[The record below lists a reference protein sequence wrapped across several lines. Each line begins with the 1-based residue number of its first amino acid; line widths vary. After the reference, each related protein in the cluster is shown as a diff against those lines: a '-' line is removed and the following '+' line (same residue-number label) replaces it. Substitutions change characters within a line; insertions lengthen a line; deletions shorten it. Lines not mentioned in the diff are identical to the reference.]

1 MPDLRRTTQEKKRER
16 NLWKWAFVIIVI
28 ILIGG
33 GIYLYTQ
40 ITAPIEKQTT
50 SQPIKQSNSS
60 FEVDLNSSQVNALAD
75 NYLVRL
81 QKGQKTKYGFIVG
94 KKYATITG
102 TTKFLG
108 SKINFALNF
117 TPTRQS
123 NGNVLLKAKGLAV
136 GRLNLP
142 ITYVMGYIKNNYKV
156 PSWVRLNQKKKTIL
170 LDLNQYSR
178 HRNLQYSAKKISLVN
193 GDFRFLVTVPKN

>member
-1 MPDLRRTTQEKKRER
+1 MPVSRKNTKAKQRER
-16 NLWKWAFVIIVI
+16 NIWKWAFAAVII

-40 ITAPIEKQTT
+40 VTAPVEKQTA
-50 SQPIKQSNSS
+50 SQPIKESNSS
-60 FEVDLNSSQVNALAD
+60 FEVDLNSQQVNALAD
-75 NYLVRL
+75 NYLARL
-81 QKGQKTKYGFIVG
+81 QKGKKTKYGFMVG
-94 KKYATITG
+94 KKYATVTG
-102 TTKFLG
+102 STKFLG
-108 SKINFALNF
+108 TKINFALNF
-117 TPTRQS
+117 TPIRQA

-142 ITYVMGYIKNNYKV
+142 ITYVMGYIKNKYKL
-156 PSWVRLNQKKKTIL
+156 PTWVELNQKKKTIL

-178 HRNLQYSAKKISLVN
+178 HHNLQYSAKKISLKN

>member
-1 MPDLRRTTQEKKRER
+1 MPDLRRTTKEKKRER
-16 NLWKWAFVIIVI
+16 NLWKWAFVVIVI
-28 ILIGG
+28 ILIGS

-40 ITAPIEKQTT
+40 ITAPIENQTT

-60 FEVDLNSSQVNALAD
+60 FEVDLNSAQVNALAD

-102 TTKFLG
+102 ATKFLG

-117 TPTRQS
+117 TPIRQT

-156 PSWVRLNQKKKTIL
+156 PSWVKLDQKKKTIL

-178 HRNLQYSAKKISLVN
+178 HHNLQYSAEKISLTN